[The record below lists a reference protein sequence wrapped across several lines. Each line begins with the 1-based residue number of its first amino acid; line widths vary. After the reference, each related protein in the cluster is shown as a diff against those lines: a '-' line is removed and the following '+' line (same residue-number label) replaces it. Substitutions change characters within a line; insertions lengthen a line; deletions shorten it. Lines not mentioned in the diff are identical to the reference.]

1 MSDLFLLKQI
11 KTYDKDW
18 CYQYQKRIDTLHEDM
33 RTYGWSEEDI
43 KNISLDDF
51 KFQYIHTDIEKIRAT
66 EFIKRYEWLGTIGSF
81 PTHWFIATYK
91 GILGG
96 VIIMSMPNS
105 FSKIL
110 GDDTKNL
117 ERLISRGASASWC
130 PFNLGSKF
138 LMWAI
143 KWMVNNTQ
151 YRLFTCYSDPQ
162 AKELGS
168 IYQGLNF
175 YYLGQNSGASIRCI
189 NPYNPTVLITDR
201 AFRARSMY
209 KRYAKDLGIAWQPNW
224 NTDQSIL
231 WENMPRDVEYRLRE
245 YSKMMYEKSEK
256 IRFPNKH
263 KYAFVLGRNKRE
275 TKELRKRFEA
285 LNTIYSYPKVRGDWG
300 DSNSEA
306 LDNYLDNLDP
316 KQFDKPPNNQ
326 IKLFKIG

>member
-1 MSDLFLLKQI
+1 MSDLYLLKQI
-11 KTYDKDW
+11 KTYDKEW
-18 CYQYQKRIDTLHEDM
+18 CYQYQKRLDTLQEDM
-33 RTYGWSEEDI
+33 QRYGWSEEDV

-51 KFQYIHTDIEKIRAT
+51 KFRYIDSEIEKTRAT

-105 FSKIL
+105 FSKLL
-110 GDDTKNL
+110 GKDTDKL

-143 KWMVNNTQ
+143 KWMVNNTR

-175 YYLGQNSGASIRCI
+175 YYLGQKSGASVRCI
-189 NPYNPTVLITDR
+189 NPYNPSALISDR

-209 KRYAKDLGIAWQPNW
+209 KRYAKDMGIPWQADW
-224 NTDQSIL
+224 NTDQCML
-231 WENMPRDVEYRLRE
+231 WDNVPDDIEFRLKE
-245 YSKMMYEKSEK
+245 YSRMMYQKSEK

-263 KYAFVLGRNKRE
+263 KYAFVLGQNKKE
-275 TKELRKRFEA
+275 TKELRKLFES
-285 LNTIYSYPKVRGDWG
+285 LNTTYDYPKVRGDYG
-300 DSNSEA
+300 DSSTDGLDEYLNSVD
-306 LDNYLDNLDP
+306 LDELG
-316 KQFDKPPNNQ
+316 KPTNNQ
-326 IKLFKIG
+326 IKLFQL